1 MGEEQTAGDNQM
13 VLDNNL
19 KRKLEIYIKLNYV
32 ASVEEDFLCPDINEE
47 EITKSSGKKFEQQK
61 QDLSALVQEA
71 GESFHEMLF
80 RLIEENNQKESDIY
94 KNAGIDRKLFSKIR
108 NNPAYHPEKNTII
121 ALCIALKLD
130 IDNAI
135 EFLESAGYALSPGDR
150 GDIII
155 KYFIEKKIFD
165 IDTINCA
172 LYDFGEKTI
181 ERYAEWIKILIASD
195 TK

>member
-1 MGEEQTAGDNQM
+1 M

-108 NNPAYHPEKNTII
+108 NNPAYHPKKNTII

-181 ERYAEWIKILIASD
+181 ERYAEWIKILVASD

>member
-1 MGEEQTAGDNQM
+1 MRKKGDKVM
-13 VLDNNL
+13 VLEQNL
-19 KRKLEIYIKLNYV
+19 KRELEKYIELNYK
-32 ASVEEDFLCPDINEE
+32 PDEKYIFIRPNADAQ
-47 EITKSSGKKFEQQK
+47 EITKNSGKKFEQQK

-108 NNPAYHPEKNTII
+108 NNPAYHPKKNTII

-135 EFLESAGYALSPGDR
+135 EFLESAGYALSPGDK

-181 ERYAEWIKILIASD
+181 ERYAEWIKGSYRL
-195 TK
+195 

>member
-1 MGEEQTAGDNQM
+1 M

-108 NNPAYHPEKNTII
+108 NNPAYHP
-121 ALCIALKLD
+121 
-130 IDNAI
+130 
-135 EFLESAGYALSPGDR
+135 
-150 GDIII
+150 
-155 KYFIEKKIFD
+155 KKI
-165 IDTINCA
+165 
-172 LYDFGEKTI
+172 
-181 ERYAEWIKILIASD
+181 R
-195 TK
+195 

>member
-1 MGEEQTAGDNQM
+1 M

-80 RLIEENNQKESDIY
+80 RLIEENNQVDK
-94 KNAGIDRKLFSKIR
+94 RF
-108 NNPAYHPEKNTII
+108 
-121 ALCIALKLD
+121 
-130 IDNAI
+130 
-135 EFLESAGYALSPGDR
+135 LSP
-150 GDIII
+150 
-155 KYFIEKKIFD
+155 
-165 IDTINCA
+165 
-172 LYDFGEKTI
+172 
-181 ERYAEWIKILIASD
+181 LIQNKHQNSS
-195 TK
+195 

>member
-1 MGEEQTAGDNQM
+1 M

-19 KRKLEIYIKLNYV
+19 ERKLEIYIKLNYV

-61 QDLSALVQEA
+61 RDLSALVQEA

-108 NNPAYHPEKNTII
+108 NNPAYHPKKNTII

-172 LYDFGEKTI
+172 LYDFGEKTKFLSPPI
-181 ERYAEWIKILIASD
+181 QNKHQNSS
-195 TK
+195 

>member
-1 MGEEQTAGDNQM
+1 M

-19 KRKLEIYIKLNYV
+19 ERKLEIYIKLNYV

-47 EITKSSGKKFEQQK
+47 EITKRSGKKFEQQK
-61 QDLSALVQEA
+61 RDLSALVQEA

-108 NNPAYHPEKNTII
+108 NNPAYHPKKNTII

-181 ERYAEWIKILIASD
+181 ERYTEWIKILIASD